1 MQSNVMQQLIEF
13 FDFIIIGII
22 IATIFDFFRAYRKYK
37 KVSNSGVVFQDI
49 LFFSIVSII
58 IIFSFVYILDSN
70 IRLFIFIAI
79 LLGILIYISI
89 FSKYFLKTYDIIL
102 KLFFDIISFI
112 FLPIKLNLQIFLNI
126 LNFLKKYIIKCCKL
140 FFYMVSFLCNKFKL
154 NLFSIKKAFFSKRGL
169 LKMKNK
175 SSKNRKGKMRISI
188 LIPILFIGYC
198 GYTLFDQQL
207 QINKYNSQISMYEK
221 EIESKNELI
230 TYYNDQKNN
239 INSDE
244 YIEEVARESLGLVKP
259 YEKIFI
265 DANK

>member
-37 KVSNSGVVFQDI
+37 KVSNSSVIFQDI
-49 LFFSIVSII
+49 LFFCIVSII

-112 FLPIKLNLQIFLNI
+112 FLPI
-126 LNFLKKYIIKCCKL
+126 
-140 FFYMVSFLCNKFKL
+140 S
-154 NLFSIKKAFFSKRGL
+154 
-169 LKMKNK
+169 
-175 SSKNRKGKMRISI
+175 
-188 LIPILFIGYC
+188 
-198 GYTLFDQQL
+198 
-207 QINKYNSQISMYEK
+207 
-221 EIESKNELI
+221 
-230 TYYNDQKNN
+230 
-239 INSDE
+239 
-244 YIEEVARESLGLVKP
+244 
-259 YEKIFI
+259 
-265 DANK
+265 

>member
-1 MQSNVMQQLIEF
+1 
-13 FDFIIIGII
+13 
-22 IATIFDFFRAYRKYK
+22 
-37 KVSNSGVVFQDI
+37 
-49 LFFSIVSII
+49 
-58 IIFSFVYILDSN
+58 
-70 IRLFIFIAI
+70 
-79 LLGILIYISI
+79 
-89 FSKYFLKTYDIIL
+89 
-102 KLFFDIISFI
+102 
-112 FLPIKLNLQIFLNI
+112 
-126 LNFLKKYIIKCCKL
+126 
-140 FFYMVSFLCNKFKL
+140 
-154 NLFSIKKAFFSKRGL
+154 
-169 LKMKNK
+169 MKNK

-244 YIEEVARESLGLVKP
+244 YIEEVTRESLGLVKP